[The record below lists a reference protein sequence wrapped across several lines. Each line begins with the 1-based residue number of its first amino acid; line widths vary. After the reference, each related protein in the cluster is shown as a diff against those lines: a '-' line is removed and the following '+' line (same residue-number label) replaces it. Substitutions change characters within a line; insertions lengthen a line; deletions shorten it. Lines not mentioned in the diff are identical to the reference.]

1 MVRSLYLLCL
11 SFIIFIVPPSAQ
23 AYDKNDKNAAHLK
36 TIFDNLIHSKKIIH
50 TGITF
55 DGEVIVEPTDTYY
68 AITLP
73 YMKIKHPDGSQEDI
87 GMISINA
94 TPHEKKGQWKMAIA
108 IPTPI
113 ILFNKKGEQIM
124 HLDIGDQSSAGIWHE
139 KLQNFIKLNTKLK
152 NIKIEN
158 IYPSSNIQ
166 VPLLE
171 ILYNFEED
179 KNQLWSGTAIT
190 TLHNI
195 ESNITKG
202 HIQTTIDE
210 IKAIAT
216 LDKYDTNKKITLKEN
231 ILENNAPSSKSHN
244 TLFKNFF
251 SNANGGSVQYSVSG
265 IKHTYNNEQETIITL
280 DHGQFN
286 LDINGVRDDK
296 ITLGTNLNLKNF
308 NVTPKPI
315 EYKDITPS
323 NLNLGITIHDIPLT
337 QIITLIV
344 NATMKTIEQSE
355 TPKLS
360 WLSFF
365 INIPVLLSQSN
376 TYVEIKDNYIS
387 GHAYKATLNGNV
399 QTDITAVNSATA
411 NLKTTLHGL
420 DHILAKTQVL
430 AANPNSENVTTFRS
444 INAILEKIKA
454 LSKVETT
461 KDNTFIH
468 VLNIIMNKQ
477 GQILLNGKDLFTGK
491 NHQTDKTNQP
501 VQISHPENIGNNSI
515 QTQ

>member
-1 MVRSLYLLCL
+1 M
-11 SFIIFIVPPSAQ
+11 
-23 AYDKNDKNAAHLK
+23 
-36 TIFDNLIHSKKIIH
+36 
-50 TGITF
+50 
-55 DGEVIVEPTDTYY
+55 
-68 AITLP
+68 
-73 YMKIKHPDGSQEDI
+73 
-87 GMISINA
+87 
-94 TPHEKKGQWKMAIA
+94 
-108 IPTPI
+108 
-113 ILFNKKGEQIM
+113 
-124 HLDIGDQSSAGIWHE
+124 
-139 KLQNFIKLNTKLK
+139 
-152 NIKIEN
+152 
-158 IYPSSNIQ
+158 
-166 VPLLE
+166 
-171 ILYNFEED
+171 
-179 KNQLWSGTAIT
+179 
-190 TLHNI
+190 
-195 ESNITKG
+195 
-202 HIQTTIDE
+202 
-210 IKAIAT
+210 
-216 LDKYDTNKKITLKEN
+216 
-231 ILENNAPSSKSHN
+231 
-244 TLFKNFF
+244 
-251 SNANGGSVQYSVSG
+251 
-265 IKHTYNNEQETIITL
+265 
-280 DHGQFN
+280 
-286 LDINGVRDDK
+286 RDDK